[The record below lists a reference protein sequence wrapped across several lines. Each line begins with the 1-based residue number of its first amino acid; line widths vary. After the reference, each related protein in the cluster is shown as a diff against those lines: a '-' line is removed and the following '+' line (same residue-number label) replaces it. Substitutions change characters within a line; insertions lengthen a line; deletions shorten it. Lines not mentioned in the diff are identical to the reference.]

1 MKSLL
6 KALAVIALVAMPLVA
21 SAQQKTLSEKL
32 LQQYIEIVSIDHED
46 GSAEVQVFYMPD
58 KQQYYLQVGHLG
70 VGTDIVQ
77 VNFDPVYILYIPL
90 GATLEEAQAN
100 LETLKAHV
108 KSARG
113 AQMQTM
119 GCLCFGFPSEE
130 ELEPVTVT
138 ARRLIISRQLEFSVT
153 RGDWVRAAFI
163 PRSDM
168 NALVNGVKFYR
179 KIHPKEK

>member
-1 MKSLL
+1 MP
-6 KALAVIALVAMPLVA
+6 IAA
-21 SAQQKTLSEKL
+21 SAQQQKTVADKL

-90 GATLEEAQAN
+90 GSTLEEAQAN
-100 LETLKAHV
+100 LEVLKAHT
-108 KSARG
+108 KAPRG
-113 AQMQTM
+113 ATM
-119 GCLCFGFPSEE
+119 ETQGCLCFGFPNEE

-138 ARRLIISRQLEFSVT
+138 ARRLILSRQLEFSVT
-153 RGDWVRAAFI
+153 RGDWIRAAFI
-163 PRSDM
+163 ARSDIG
-168 NALVNGVKFYR
+168 ALVNGVKFYR